1 MKHLF
6 YIVLCLLFVS
16 CGDFMEYKD
25 KDKVIPENLDYYKE
39 FIMGELLLK
48 SMGTTGF
55 NLWYMSDD
63 VGSYMPSS
71 LSSTSKDER
80 EYYQSFYLWAKEPQ
94 ITVRGDEKID
104 PAWENF
110 YHKIVV
116 CNVIESD
123 LNEFADDPAKMKYRL
138 LGEVQAIRAIS
149 YWYLVNMYGEPWRSA
164 EQAKTAMG
172 VPINRERSIMDK
184 LYTRSS
190 LAEVY
195 QLMEEDLKNALAN
208 LGKGEQVHTMFRP
221 GKDIVRLFL
230 SRIYLEQKR
239 WDDVITVCDEALK
252 ESSRKII
259 SKAEMETY
267 ADEKKPMLNKN
278 NNSILFSWM
287 QRDANSFSS
296 GSYGNAVYTMS
307 DELKSLYAPED
318 ARIANYVITNSWYKS
333 KIMKYDAQF
342 SGCYTMNYRVEEF
355 YLNRAEAYIESGAW
369 DKGMKDLNAIYS
381 ERVSGGELQADGVE
395 TARKEMRN
403 EKRREFCFE
412 DMRWF
417 DIRRWG
423 VAVEHEFQSFGVTGM
438 TTTYVLDTESPNYVM
453 SLPLDIQRR
462 NFDIEQ
468 PKRVESKT
476 K

>member
-1 MKHLF
+1 
-6 YIVLCLLFVS
+6 
-16 CGDFMEYKD
+16 MEYKD
-25 KDKVIPENLDYYKE
+25 KDKVIPDNLDHYKE
-39 FIMGELLLK
+39 FILGELIIK
-48 SMGTTGF
+48 PMGRTGY

-63 VGSYMPSS
+63 CGSYVPSYVSSSASDLREDHQS
-71 LSSTSKDER
+71 L
-80 EYYQSFYLWAKEPQ
+80 YLWAKEPQ
-94 ITVRGDEKID
+94 ITVRGDESID

-123 LNEFADDPAKMKYRL
+123 VNEFVEDPAKMKYRL

-149 YWYLVNMYGEPWRSA
+149 YWYLVNMYGDPWRSA

-208 LGKGEQVHTMFRP
+208 LEKGEQVHTMFRP
-221 GKDIVRLFL
+221 SKDIVRLFL

-259 SKAEMETY
+259 SMAEMETY
-267 ADEKKPMLNKN
+267 AVDNKPMLNKN
-278 NNSILFSWM
+278 NNSIIFSWM
-287 QRDANSFSS
+287 PREAHSFSVQP
-296 GSYGNAVYTMS
+296 YGYAFYVPA
-307 DELKSLYAPED
+307 DDLKNLYETD
-318 ARIANYVITNSWYKS
+318 DIRKKNHVIFDSFYRSRVEKFLA
-333 KIMKYDAQF
+333 DH
-342 SGCYTMNYRVEEF
+342 SGCYSVNYRMEEF

-369 DKGMKDLNAIYS
+369 DKGMKDLNVIYS
-381 ERVSGGELQADGVE
+381 ERVIGGELQADGVE

-423 VAVEHEFQSFGVTGM
+423 LSVEHEYQSFTVSGESV
-438 TTTYVLDTESPNYVM
+438 TYVLDAESPNYVM

>member
-1 MKHLF
+1 
-6 YIVLCLLFVS
+6 
-16 CGDFMEYKD
+16 
-25 KDKVIPENLDYYKE
+25 
-39 FIMGELLLK
+39 
-48 SMGTTGF
+48 
-55 NLWYMSDD
+55 
-63 VGSYMPSS
+63 
-71 LSSTSKDER
+71 
-80 EYYQSFYLWAKEPQ
+80 
-94 ITVRGDEKID
+94 
-104 PAWENF
+104 
-110 YHKIVV
+110 
-116 CNVIESD
+116 
-123 LNEFADDPAKMKYRL
+123 
-138 LGEVQAIRAIS
+138 
-149 YWYLVNMYGEPWRSA
+149 
-164 EQAKTAMG
+164 
-172 VPINRERSIMDK
+172 
-184 LYTRSS
+184 
-190 LAEVY
+190 
-195 QLMEEDLKNALAN
+195 
-208 LGKGEQVHTMFRP
+208 MFRP
-221 GKDIVRLFL
+221 GKDVVRLFL

-278 NNSILFSWM
+278 NNSIIFSWM
-287 QRDANSFSS
+287 KRDANSFSS
-296 GSYGNAVYTMS
+296 GSYGNAVYTIS

-318 ARIANYVITNSWYKS
+318 ARIADYVITNSWYKS

-423 VAVEHEFQSFGVTGM
+423 VAVEHEFQSFGVTGV